1 MARSRNRI
9 RAVVAATVFVAF
21 TGTTV
26 ASASAGFSRSA
37 QAAQTLT
44 SATLQPPAGL
54 SVTTGCSLLIIGP
67 KADLQWTAS
76 PSLFASGY
84 KVERWRGSSLQATT
98 TVTPR
103 TTVTLS
109 DTGLSSGTTYTWRVY
124 AFYQS
129 WTSAVISASKSTP
142 SLCL

>member
-1 MARSRNRI
+1 
-9 RAVVAATVFVAF
+9 VAATAF
-21 TGTTV
+21 IGSTLTTV
-26 ASASAGFSRSA
+26 ASAWAGFSTSA
-37 QAAQTLT
+37 QAAHTLT

-54 SVTTGCSLLIIGP
+54 SATTGCSLLIIGP

-84 KVERWRGSSLQATT
+84 KVERWRGSTLQATT

-103 TTVTLS
+103 TTVTLTQ
-109 DTGLSSGTTYTWRVY
+109 TGLSSGTTYTWRVY

-129 WTSAVISASKSTP
+129 WTSAVISASGTTP